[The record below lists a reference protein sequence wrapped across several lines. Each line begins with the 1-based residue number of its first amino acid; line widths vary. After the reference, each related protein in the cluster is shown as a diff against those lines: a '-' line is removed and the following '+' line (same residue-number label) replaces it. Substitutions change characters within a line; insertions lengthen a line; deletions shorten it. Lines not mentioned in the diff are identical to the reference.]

1 MLPVL
6 IQRALRDLHRGGSKK
21 SALAKEL
28 RASPLLEA
36 TWTRC
41 DLEANPPVNSARSTW
56 AQYRNASAAEAILPD
71 TIQAEVKS
79 PPTAK
84 VLNGFFVVIS
94 LEKPRKFCGNKS

>member
-6 IQRALRDLHRGGSKK
+6 IQRALRDLQRGGSKK

-56 AQYRNASAAEAILPD
+56 AQLSQCGRRRRHSAADA
-71 TIQAEVKS
+71 IQAEVTS
-79 PPTAK
+79 
-84 VLNGFFVVIS
+84 
-94 LEKPRKFCGNKS
+94 

>member
-6 IQRALRDLHRGGSKK
+6 IQRALRDLQRGGSKK

-56 AQYRNASAAEAILPD
+56 ATIIAMRAPAEGILPRMRFKL
-71 TIQAEVKS
+71 KS
-79 PPTAK
+79 QVEHA
-84 VLNGFFVVIS
+84 LIS
-94 LEKPRKFCGNKS
+94 THLKRCRLLID

>member
-6 IQRALRDLHRGGSKK
+6 IHRARRDLQHGGSKK

-41 DLEANPPVNSARSTW
+41 DLDANP
-56 AQYRNASAAEAILPD
+56 E
-71 TIQAEVKS
+71 
-79 PPTAK
+79 
-84 VLNGFFVVIS
+84 
-94 LEKPRKFCGNKS
+94 

>member
-6 IQRALRDLHRGGSKK
+6 IQRALRDLQRGGSKK

-36 TWTRC
+36 TWTHC

-56 AQYRNASAAEAILPD
+56 AQYRNASAAEAILPRMRFKL
-71 TIQAEVKS
+71 KS
-79 PPTAK
+79 QVEHA
-84 VLNGFFVVIS
+84 LIS
-94 LEKPRKFCGNKS
+94 THLKRCRLLID